1 MIPESECD
9 VIWDY
14 NNHGDDWMCKC
25 ITGNKQS
32 PIDLPDNKKVIDYY
46 ERIGKKLYSS
56 VPEAL
61 ECLRQHCS
69 NSFKTLVKIIN
80 LNSRYE
86 KDEVT

>member
-1 MIPESECD
+1 M
-9 VIWDY
+9 
-14 NNHGDDWMCKC
+14 
-25 ITGNKQS
+25 
-32 PIDLPDNKKVIDYY
+32 
-46 ERIGKKLYSS
+46 YSS

-86 KDEVT
+86 KDEVTFKYNNSYVPLTRTDFIWLQEFERNFKKNG